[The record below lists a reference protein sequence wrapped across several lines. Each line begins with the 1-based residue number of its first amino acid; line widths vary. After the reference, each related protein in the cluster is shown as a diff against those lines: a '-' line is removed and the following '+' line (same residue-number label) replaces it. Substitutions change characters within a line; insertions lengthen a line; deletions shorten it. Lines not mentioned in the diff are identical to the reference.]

1 MGANGPD
8 RIGFGLSTPFRREA
22 ADFAGDSGGRLVE
35 GCVRRVLGVRGSGWG
50 AAGEYPWRR
59 GMGSS
64 LDRLGGDVVVRFRS
78 GKVYSHK
85 VDIAKGD
92 PRNPMSWKEV
102 YSKYRDCTRLA
113 LTEEDTE
120 RSLNLVLNLES
131 VSDITEVMDLLT
143 LRCRM

>member
-64 LDRLGGDVVVRFRS
+64 LDRLRHSNLRESARDLAAVYATDAVRTWEPRAEVDPGRTTQTRDSGDSRLLRIRVYFGLTNEPGTMAPGASGGLF
-78 GKVYSHK
+78 Y
-85 VDIAKGD
+85 
-92 PRNPMSWKEV
+92 EV
-102 YSKYRDCTRLA
+102 A
-113 LTEEDTE
+113 L
-120 RSLNLVLNLES
+120 
-131 VSDITEVMDLLT
+131 
-143 LRCRM
+143 